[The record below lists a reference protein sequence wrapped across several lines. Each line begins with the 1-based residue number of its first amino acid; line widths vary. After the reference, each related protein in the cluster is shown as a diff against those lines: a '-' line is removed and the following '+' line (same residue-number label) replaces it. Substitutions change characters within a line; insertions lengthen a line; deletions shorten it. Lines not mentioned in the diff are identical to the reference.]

1 MDGINK
7 SMYDSFFFK
16 SSKQCAII
24 LSSDT
29 TPNARI
35 KINKGTGFRTFG
47 TVTTNCSILYFIVF
61 TAAGPATIFTAV
73 VRTGLDAS
81 SDTERISAE

>member
-1 MDGINK
+1 MVVAHKQN
-7 SMYDSFFFK
+7 
-16 SSKQCAII
+16 SSVTVNWATVLIMRLVI
-24 LSSDT
+24 S
-29 TPNARI
+29 R
-35 KINKGTGFRTFG
+35 GTQLIEFLRTSLH
-47 TVTTNCSILYFIVF
+47 SILYFIVF